1 MTEPTASSDQAALVA
16 DYLKANPDFFSDH
29 EDILARLHIPHASGE
44 AVSLVERQVKV
55 LRDQIDSQSRQISEL
70 VEIAR
75 ENETLGD
82 RMHQLTISL
91 TAADNFDELISLLQD
106 ELYDHFQ
113 ADAVE
118 LKLFSSGEL
127 DVKDSPDSDVLA
139 KIRDFMEAG
148 KPACGHLEPEQM
160 GYIYGPLADSV
171 QSSAIIPLHND
182 DSSGIL
188 AIGSRSPDRFSAN
201 KGTLFLSRL
210 AELLSQLLRRV
221 SLPGL

>member
-1 MTEPTASSDQAALVA
+1 MSHASANDDQTALVI
-16 DYLKANPDFFSDH
+16 DYLQQNPDFFLQH
-29 EDILARLHIPHASGE
+29 EDLLARLSIPHHSGQ

-55 LRDQIDSQSRQISEL
+55 LREQLDACAHKLTEL
-70 VEIAR
+70 VAIAR
-75 ENETLGD
+75 ENELLGD
-82 RMHQLTISL
+82 RMHRFSISL
-91 TAADNFDELISLLQD
+91 AGADTFDELISLLQD
-106 ELYDHFQ
+106 ELFDQFQ

-127 DVKDSPDSDVLA
+127 DAKNDSDSMVLGQ
-139 KIRDFMEAG
+139 IRAFLDAG

-160 GYIYGPLADSV
+160 DFIFGPLASSV
-171 QSSAIIPLHND
+171 QSTAIIPLHNQ

-210 AELLSQLLRRV
+210 GELLSQLLRRV
-221 SLPGL
+221 STPGL